1 VKNQETRN
9 DFKKVTD
16 NAANTGNRFDDGRV
30 RGNKKNSK
38 YTRRTKRLVLF
49 GCVGLATWLLGK
61 YLIREDAER
70 SVSSKKIG

>member
-1 VKNQETRN
+1 MKNQETRN

-16 NAANTGNRFDDGRV
+16 NANTGNRFEDGRD
-30 RGNKKNSK
+30 RKNKKNSK